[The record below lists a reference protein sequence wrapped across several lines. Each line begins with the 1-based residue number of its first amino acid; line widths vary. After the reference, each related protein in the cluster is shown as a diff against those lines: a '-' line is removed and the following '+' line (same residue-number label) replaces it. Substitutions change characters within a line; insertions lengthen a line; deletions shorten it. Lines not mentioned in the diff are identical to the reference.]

1 MHCNGSKGKL
11 REGTGVKLG
20 KSGIFQ
26 YLHHNSKQREEW
38 EKRPQKGAATEIMFN
53 EKAAFSTQ
61 SIKEVMNG

>member
-1 MHCNGSKGKL
+1 MGL
-11 REGTGVKLG
+11 LG

-53 EKAAFSTQ
+53 EKAVFSTQ
-61 SIKEVMNG
+61 SIKVMNG